1 MPNNYLLTGLPK
13 CGKSTLLERIVAE
26 IPQKNGFLTKEVL
39 SGSKEKFNGSWI
51 TYGGRT
57 GFVVVGNGN
66 PICTLAHNDFITEFK
81 VSKYY
86 VDVQGFE
93 WALKRPLFFQYAPEQ
108 ALYLD
113 EIGQMQLFSPTFK
126 KLVRNYLDAPNLFLG
141 TLSAVYHDNFTKAI
155 RKRSDVTI
163 LEVTLANREEM
174 FHELYEI
181 AQRHTP
187 N

>member
-1 MPNNYLLTGLPK
+1 MPNNYLLIGQPR

-26 IPQKNGFLTKEVL
+26 IPQKQGFLTKEVL
-39 SGSKEKFNGSWI
+39 R
-51 TYGGRT
+51 GGKRI
-57 GFVVVGNGN
+57 GFSVVSNGN
-66 PICTLAHNDFITEFK
+66 PICTLAHVDFITDFE

-93 WALKRPLFFQYAPEQ
+93 WVLNEPLFFQYTPEQ
-108 ALYLD
+108 VLYLD

-141 TLSAVYHDNFTKAI
+141 TLSAVYHNNFTKAL

-163 LEVTLANREEM
+163 LEVTPGNREDM
-174 FHELYEI
+174 YHELWEI
-181 AQRHTP
+181 VQKKALV
-187 N
+187 

>member
-1 MPNNYLLTGLPK
+1 MPNNYLLTGQPR

-26 IPQKNGFLTKEVL
+26 IPQKQGFLTKEML
-39 SGSKEKFNGSWI
+39 SRSKEKFNVSQ
-51 TYGGRT
+51 RT

-66 PICTLAHNDFITEFK
+66 PVCTLAHVDFKTDFE

-93 WALKRPLFFQYAPEQ
+93 WALPPFFQYAPEQ
-108 ALYLD
+108 LLYLD

-141 TLSAVYHDNFTKAI
+141 TLSAVYHDNFTKTL
-155 RKRSDVTI
+155 RRRSDVII
-163 LEVTLANREEM
+163 LEITPSNREEM

-181 AQRHTP
+181 AQKHTP
-187 N
+187 T